1 MSMGRLV
8 IGTACRGCSLAVSVA
23 LLLAATVAAAA
34 EGPGA
39 VDSPDG
45 SSATPAEV
53 GPATPPRRRR
63 GRADACRAPAPEPPQ
78 DIATQDDG
86 PGDPADPGDPEWI
99 DRLQLGV
106 YTGVCGAAS
115 WFDGLFGNP
124 RYEQD
129 SNETFGRVGLFETW
143 DDRDGLD
150 TRLRLRARLALPAMR
165 DRLRLTLGRG
175 DERELVEERPSNS
188 ENPLPPSFRNVNDDA
203 WLLGL
208 GYSKQE
214 GLENGFDFGL
224 GVRLRF
230 PVDPYARGTYRHNF
244 VFDESTML
252 RFRETLFWR
261 DSRGFGA
268 TTQLSLDRLL
278 TPDFLVRWNNSGT
291 VAEDTE
297 GLDWGS
303 SVTLFQSLGN
313 RRALS
318 YTALVRGETAA
329 EVGLQDYGV
338 DLRYR
343 QRLNRRWLFL
353 ELATSLTWPRETR
366 EERRKINPGIG
377 IGVEMY
383 FGPVP
388 DEQLR

>member
-1 MSMGRLV
+1 MSTGRRV
-8 IGTACRGCSLAVSVA
+8 IGTTSRGYSLVGSLA
-23 LLLAATVAAAA
+23 LLLLTATVTGA
-34 EGPGA
+34 EERTGA
-39 VDSPDG
+39 EVSADG
-45 SSATPAEV
+45 SSGTPTDV
-53 GPATPPRRRR
+53 GPATPPRPRRT
-63 GRADACRAPAPEPPQ
+63 RADACRDPSPDPDDNGEGEQ
-78 DIATQDDG
+78 DADDE
-86 PGDPADPGDPEWI
+86 EWL
-99 DRLQLGV
+99 DRFQLGV
-106 YTGVCGAAS
+106 YTTVCGATN

-129 SNETFGRVGLFETW
+129 SNDTFGRLGLFETW

-165 DRLRLTLGRG
+165 DRLRLTLDRG
-175 DERELVEERPSNS
+175 DERELIEQRATSA
-188 ENPLPPSFRNVNDDA
+188 ENPLPPSFRNVSDDA

-230 PVDPYARGTYRHNF
+230 PVDPYVRGTYRHNF
-244 VFDESTML
+244 IFDESTML

-278 TPDFLVRWNNSGT
+278 TPELLVRWNNTGT
-291 VAEDTE
+291 IAEDTE

-303 SVTLFQSLGN
+303 SVTLFQSLSN

-318 YTALVRGETAA
+318 YTVLVRGETAA
-329 EVGLQDYGV
+329 EVGLQDYGL

-353 ELATSLTWPRETR
+353 ELATSLTWPRETLA
-366 EERRKINPGIG
+366 ERRKMNPGIG
-377 IGVEMY
+377 IGVEMF